1 MMYVCFWPHD
11 NETVD
16 TVEVE
21 VIQSR
26 ITTGSLHSLIYLGA
40 GDAQR
45 LLNAMWHVGMRPT
58 NAKPSDLP
66 RHEFTVRG
74 KPKN

>member
-1 MMYVCFWPHD
+1 MFVRFWPHD
-11 NETVD
+11 NEGVD

-21 VIQSR
+21 VIQSQL
-26 ITTGSLHSLIYLGA
+26 IAGLLHASIYLGP